1 MAGGVLDALFPRSCA
16 GCRVG
21 PWPFCADCLSRLR
34 PIEPP
39 WCERCG
45 TPTDERQTTCDDCP
59 PPSLTTARS
68 AFVYDGPARR
78 AVLRLKFSGWRDV
91 AQALADA
98 IANAGAIPDVDLV
111 TWVPLARARR
121 AERGFDQARALAV
134 ALARRVERPARR
146 QLRRPVSTTPQ
157 ARRSGAERRMA
168 MHGVFRAS
176 RPAPRRVLLVDDVLT
191 TGATMAAAAEVLRE
205 AGAIEVHA
213 VTAARSIARRK
224 PALRGPARPAYPQAG
239 SRPGLWLP
247 GDPPR

>member
-1 MAGGVLDALFPRSCA
+1 MVVRVLDTVFPRSCA
-16 GCRVG
+16 GCRSG
-21 PWPFCADCLSRLR
+21 PWPFCNECLARLR

-45 TPTDERQTTCDDCP
+45 NPTDEPQATCQDCP
-59 PPSLTTARS
+59 PPSLTSMRS

-91 AQALADA
+91 APAFADA
-98 IANAGAIPDVDLV
+98 IVGAREVADVDVV
-111 TWVPLARARR
+111 TWIPLARARR

-134 ALARRVERPARR
+134 AIARRTGRPARR
-146 QLRRPVSTTPQ
+146 QLRRPISTAPQ

-168 MHGVFRAS
+168 MHGAFRAS
-176 RPAPRRVLLVDDVLT
+176 RPAPPRVLLVDDVLT
-191 TGATMAAAAEVLRE
+191 TGATLAAAADVLRG
-205 AGAIEVHA
+205 AGAVEVHA
-213 VTAARSIARRK
+213 VTAARSIARRRH
-224 PALRGPARPAYPQAG
+224 ALRRPARTAYPQAG

>member
-1 MAGGVLDALFPRSCA
+1 MVGAVLDALFPRSCA
-16 GCRVG
+16 GCRAG
-21 PWPFCADCLSRLR
+21 PWPFCPDCLSRLR

-45 TPTDERQTTCDDCP
+45 TPTDEPQSRCEDCP
-59 PPSLTTARS
+59 PPSLTTVRS

-91 AQALADA
+91 APALADA
-98 IANAGAIPDVDLV
+98 IAGAGAIPDVDVV

-134 ALARRVERPARR
+134 ALARRLERPARR

-168 MHGVFRAS
+168 MHGVFRPS
-176 RPAPRRVLLVDDVLT
+176 CPAPPRVLLVDDVLT
-191 TGATMAAAAEVLRE
+191 TGATMAAAADVLRE
-205 AGAIEVHA
+205 AGAVEVHA
-213 VTAARSIARRK
+213 VTAARSIARRR
-224 PALRGPARPAYPQAG
+224 PALRGPGRTA
-239 SRPGLWLP
+239 
-247 GDPPR
+247 

>member
-1 MAGGVLDALFPRSCA
+1 MVVRVLDALFPRSCA
-16 GCRVG
+16 GCRAG
-21 PWPFCADCLSRLR
+21 PWPFCPDCASRLR

-45 TPTDERQTTCDDCP
+45 NPTDRPQPTCEDCP
-59 PPSLTTARS
+59 PPSLTSMRS

-91 AQALADA
+91 APAFADA
-98 IANAGAIPDVDLV
+98 IASAGCVPDVDVV
-111 TWVPLARARR
+111 TWVPLARGRR
-121 AERGFDQARALAV
+121 AERGYDQARALAV
-134 ALARRVERPARR
+134 ALARVTERPARR

-157 ARRSGAERRMA
+157 AKRSGAERRMA

-176 RPAPRRVLLVDDVLT
+176 RPAPPRVLLVDDVLT
-191 TGATMAAAAEVLRE
+191 TGATLAAAADVLRE
-205 AGAIEVHA
+205 AGATEVHA
-213 VTAARSIARRK
+213 VTAARSIARRRR
-224 PALRGPARPAYPQAG
+224 ALRGPARPAYPQAG